1 MAFSRKMILQRAAAA
16 RVDAA
21 TPDAQ
26 PEEAKTKATSER
38 RQGRSKKDA
47 GFNPRPMDRLVL
59 WAPLSVVGIPVTQA
73 SQRVVNFPSGTPCV
87 ALGAPRAAWKG
98 KEQLLDIRVDTDEG
112 PMDGWIRAAHA
123 RMAPEEQQEETT

>member
-16 RVDAA
+16 RVEAEA
-21 TPDAQ
+21 PDAQ
-26 PEEAKTKATSER
+26 TEEAKTKATPAR
-38 RQGRSKKDA
+38 RQRPKKDA

-59 WAPLSVVGIPVTQA
+59 WAPLSVVGVPVTQP

-98 KEQLLDIRVDTDEG
+98 KEQLLDVRVDTDEG
-112 PMDGWIRAAHA
+112 PVDGWIRAAHA
-123 RMAPEEQQEETT
+123 RMASEEQQEEST